1 MDSLI
6 VYGGFK
12 MLDPIYMNG
21 VDKYIDSPHYTVWK
35 FPADKDAEVKQKR
48 PIVYSYS
55 LMSRGYG
62 NWFVDNNFIDH
73 FIKQGFDVYLVDWGT
88 AELFTLSGWSED
100 DLLNVIEVEI
110 IDRLL
115 KEYKVDKVNVF
126 AVCIGGLLFSALF
139 EKSKAEIAKK
149 IHRLSYYGV
158 PIMGARELGMQKV
171 FAGYYK
177 MMAPFKEMEPFK
189 SSGISLFFLDILL
202 LKAGSS
208 AMTTWSWQQ
217 FYKQNKNNSFMKI
230 VGFTSDD
237 RWVPFRAFLDL
248 LSHGVTPESMNH
260 QFHIDG
266 AEDIHFL
273 NVVGVND
280 MLVKPSSS
288 IIEYGSPVP
297 REFKSFKQMIIDAG
311 HFMFCSPC
319 YTDEKVEIAQW
330 FAGNS
335 LPSLLHKIKDGIS
348 VKGADTMIK
357 NYLVSGYGKGTAN
370 EQQHLIDDL
379 NSIVK
384 AKTAIK
390 DIALLAEKSAKIIA
404 TTEDSALIDYV
415 LKNVVPLVDKSCHR

>member
-1 MDSLI
+1 
-6 VYGGFK
+6 
-12 MLDPIYMNG
+12 MLDPVYMKD

-35 FPADKDAEVKQKR
+35 FPADKDAPVKQKR

-55 LMSRGYG
+55 LMTRGYG

-88 AELFTLSGWSED
+88 SELFTLSGWSED
-100 DLLNVIEVEI
+100 DLLNVIEIEI
-110 IDRLL
+110 IDRLR

-126 AVCIGGLLFSALF
+126 AVCIGGLLFSGLF
-139 EKSKAEIAKK
+139 AKKGAEIAKK
-149 IHRLSYYGV
+149 IHRLAYYGV

-171 FAGYYK
+171 FAGFYE
-177 MMAPFKEMEPFK
+177 MMAPFKEMQPFK
-189 SSGISLFFLDILL
+189 SSGISLYFLDILL
-202 LKAGSS
+202 LMAGSS
-208 AMTTWSWQQ
+208 AMVAWSWDQ
-217 FYKQNKNNSFMKI
+217 FYKQNKNNSFLKI
-230 VGFTSDD
+230 TGFTLDD

-248 LSHGVTPESMNH
+248 LSHGVTPDSVKH

-297 REFKSFKQMIIDAG
+297 REFKSFRQMILDAG

-319 YTDEKVEIAQW
+319 YTEDKIEIAQW

-335 LPSLLHKIKDGIS
+335 FTSILHKLQNGIA
-348 VKGADTMIK
+348 VKGAEEMLND
-357 NYLVSGYGKGTAN
+357 YLLNGYKKATDL
-370 EQQHLIDDL
+370 EQERLIDDL
-379 NSIVK
+379 ISITSSKSSDKNIDTLAGK
-384 AKTAIK
+384 AAKKIASSK
-390 DIALLAEKSAKIIA
+390 DSELFNEVLCKIAPI
-404 TTEDSALIDYV
+404 
-415 LKNVVPLVDKSCHR
+415 VDKSTHRK